1 MTTTN
6 DHDAYAPPEIAAR
19 VSSVGVAKATRDVAS
34 TFVLAVLAGAF
45 IALGSLFYAVVI
57 TGSELGFGPTRL
69 LGGLAFSLGLVL
81 VIVAGAELFTGN
93 NLIAMAW
100 ASRLVS
106 IGAVLKNW
114 IVVYFG
120 NLLGALGTLLL
131 AWVGRVHELGG
142 GKVAA
147 TFTDIGLRKAGYEP
161 LQVFALAVLCNGL
174 VCLAVWLSFAG
185 RSVVDR
191 IAAIVFPV
199 TAFVVLGLEHCV
211 ANFFFLPY
219 AMALDGFENS
229 ALVRGGA
236 VNLLIVTAGNII
248 GGTVLVAGVYWLA
261 YLRGK
266 KGSS

>member
-1 MTTTN
+1 MTSASE
-6 DHDAYAPPEIAAR
+6 HDAYAPPEIAAR
-19 VSSVGVAKATRDVAS
+19 VASVGVAKAGRDAPT

-69 LGGLAFSLGLVL
+69 LGGLAFSLGLIL
-81 VIVAGAELFTGN
+81 VVVAGAELFTGN

-100 ASRLVS
+100 ASRLVRT
-106 IGAVLKNW
+106 GAVLKNW
-114 IVVYFG
+114 VVVYFG
-120 NLLGALGTLLL
+120 NLVGALGTLLL
-131 AWVGRVHELGG
+131 AWIGRVHELGG
-142 GKVAA
+142 GKVGLTLAE
-147 TFTDIGLRKAGYEP
+147 IGARKSGYDP
-161 LQVFALAVLCNGL
+161 VQVLALAVLCNGL

-191 IAAIVFPV
+191 IFAIVFPV

-219 AMALDGFENS
+219 AWALDGFGT
-229 ALVRGGA
+229 AGLIRGGL
-236 VNLLIVTAGNII
+236 VNLGIVTVGNII

-266 KGSS
+266 RA